1 MHALQVLPVLS
12 FYIFRNTKLTIF
24 LSILYACLAIT
35 TLIQALNGKP
45 LLKNLKH
52 KQSHFKEY

>member
-1 MHALQVLPVLS
+1 
-12 FYIFRNTKLTIF
+12 
-24 LSILYACLAIT
+24 LAIT